1 MIKEARD
8 LLKEWEGQEVYL
20 KGIGNHTRRSVVEGL
35 AVLSKVN
42 RVKVKI
48 LFNSFEDNWRII
60 DNYNNLYI
68 TVIEDNEHQNSGYKV
83 FKNKESYQDY
93 KKLESIKDRVKKFF
107 SGYHDTLREVSPDT
121 IIEIHNL
128 LGLEEDK

>member
-1 MIKEARD
+1 MNKEARD

-20 KGIGNHTRRSVVEGL
+20 MGTGNYTRRSIAEGF
-35 AVLSKVN
+35 AVLTKVN
-42 RVKVKI
+42 RVKAKI
-48 LFNSFEDNWRII
+48 LFNDFENNWRIR

-68 TVIEDNEHQNSGYKV
+68 TVIEDNEYQDSGYMV
-83 FKNKESYQDY
+83 FENKESYQDY

-107 SGYHDTLREVSPDT
+107 SGYHDTLREVSSDT

-128 LGLEEDK
+128 LGLEED